1 MKIIGYIQYI
11 VVLYN
16 AFVFGMKYMD
26 YNSLIPVT
34 LGNRMQMYLVPHNIK
49 LLHFHLNHRYRWVLF
64 PRFIILVVTI
74 HKLIH
79 VLCGERVYICIRLLL
94 YKQYY
99 NGHVV
104 DKLLVMVSD
113 KNPYSF
119 SNVIITST
127 HPYLRDFLSW
137 KIKIHAKTSLAHS

>member
-34 LGNRMQMYLVPHNIK
+34 LGNRMQMYLVTHDIK

-64 PRFIILVVTI
+64 PRFIILAVI
-74 HKLIH
+74 MHKLIH
-79 VLCGERVYICIRLLL
+79 VVCGERVYIHV
-94 YKQYY
+94 YAYY
-99 NGHVV
+99 YIN
-104 DKLLVMVSD
+104 
-113 KNPYSF
+113 N
-119 SNVIITST
+119 IIMGM
-127 HPYLRDFLSW
+127 L
-137 KIKIHAKTSLAHS
+137 